1 MGAAVLAKIG
11 HASGSAKLP
20 SPQLLH
26 SEVFLMSKR
35 PVSLL
40 EGDIRT
46 GLLRFALPL
55 FLGQV
60 FQQLYNM
67 VDALVVGNLCGE
79 NALAAVTS
87 TGSLIFLIVGFFGG
101 VYGGVGVVIA
111 RCYGAGDGPQVRRA
125 VGTAVLGTLLS
136 GAFLTLL
143 GYFGSPLLLRLM
155 DTPAEVM
162 GDAVDYLGIY
172 FLGILSVVLYNSA
185 VGIFQAIGDSKRPLY
200 YLIVSSIT
208 NVVLDLLF
216 VGPLNM
222 GVKGAALATVLAQ
235 ALSAALAFR
244 RLSRAEGDYRVTL
257 RGLCLD
263 RPLLREMLRIGVPS
277 GVQNSVIAFANVMV
291 QSSVN
296 VFGAAAMA
304 GNGAFVKLEGFA
316 FIPVNAFGSAC
327 TTFISQNIGARQFD
341 RVKQGAKFSVIFS
354 CGCAA
359 VIGVIFFIFA
369 EPLIGLFGKS
379 PEAVAS
385 GVLRARICTPFYLL
399 LACSHGIAAVCRGAG
414 YSKVPMYIMLGAW
427 CVLRVT
433 YITVITSLFR
443 NISLV
448 YAAYPMTWA
457 VSTACFLWYYH
468 KSRWLEQV
476 QARYDTAAP

>member
-1 MGAAVLAKIG
+1 
-11 HASGSAKLP
+11 
-20 SPQLLH
+20 
-26 SEVFLMSKR
+26 MSKQS
-35 PVSLL
+35 VNLL
-40 EGDIRT
+40 EGDIKS

-60 FQQLYNM
+60 FQQMYNM

-111 RCYGAGDGPQVRRA
+111 RCFGAGDGHQVKRA
-125 VGTAVLGTLLS
+125 VGTAVLGTVLS
-136 GAFLTLL
+136 GLFLTLL
-143 GYFGSPLLLRLM
+143 GYFGSPVLLRLM
-155 DTPAEVM
+155 DTPPEVM
-162 GDAVDYLGIY
+162 ADALAYLGIY
-172 FLGILSVVLYNSA
+172 FLGILFVVLYNSA

-200 YLIVSSIT
+200 YLIISSIT
-208 NVVLDLLF
+208 NVVLDILF
-216 VGPLNM
+216 VGPMNM
-222 GVKGAALATVLAQ
+222 GVRGAALATVLAQ
-235 ALSAALAFR
+235 ALSAGLAFF
-244 RLSRAEGDYRVTL
+244 RLARADGPWRVSL
-257 RGLCLD
+257 KGLCLD
-263 RPLLREMLRIGVPS
+263 KGLLKEMLRIGLPS

-296 VFGAAAMA
+296 VFGPAAMA

-327 TTFISQNIGARQFD
+327 TTFISQNIGAQRFD

-354 CGCAA
+354 CCCAA
-359 VIGVIFFIFA
+359 IIGVIFFAFA
-369 EPLIGLFGKS
+369 PQFIALFGKS
-379 PEAVAS
+379 SEAIAS

-433 YITVITSLFR
+433 YITIVTNLFH

-457 VSTACFLWYYH
+457 VSTTCFLLYYN
-468 KSRWLEQV
+468 KSHWLERV
-476 QARYDTAAP
+476 QAKYGV

>member
-1 MGAAVLAKIG
+1 
-11 HASGSAKLP
+11 
-20 SPQLLH
+20 
-26 SEVFLMSKR
+26 MSKQS
-35 PVSLL
+35 VNLL
-40 EGDIRT
+40 QGDIKS

-60 FQQLYNM
+60 FQQMYNM

-111 RCYGAGDGPQVRRA
+111 RCFGAGDEYQVKRA
-125 VGTAVLGTLLS
+125 VGTAVLGTVLS

-143 GYFGSPLLLRLM
+143 GYFGSPILLRWM

-172 FLGILSVVLYNSA
+172 FLGILFVVLYNSA

-200 YLIVSSIT
+200 YLIVSSVT
-208 NVVLDLLF
+208 NVALDILF
-216 VGPLNM
+216 VGPMNM
-222 GVKGAALATVLAQ
+222 GVRGAALATVIAQ
-235 ALSAALAFR
+235 GLSAGLAFF
-244 RLSRAEGDYRVTL
+244 RLSRAEGAWRVTL
-257 RGLCLD
+257 KGLCLD
-263 RPLLREMLRIGVPS
+263 KPLLKEMLRIGLPS

-296 VFGAAAMA
+296 VFGSAAMA
-304 GNGAFVKLEGFA
+304 GNGAFIKLEGFA

-341 RVKQGAKFSVIFS
+341 RVKKGAKFSVMFS
-354 CGCAA
+354 CGCA
-359 VIGVIFFIFA
+359 VIIGIVFFAFA
-369 EPLIGLFGKS
+369 PQFIGLFGKS
-379 PEAVAS
+379 PEAIAS

-433 YITVITSLFR
+433 YITIVTNLFHD
-443 NISLV
+443 ISLV

-457 VSTACFLWYYH
+457 VSTACFLWYYN
-468 KSRWLEQV
+468 KSHWLERV
-476 QARYDTAAP
+476 QANYTV

>member
-1 MGAAVLAKIG
+1 
-11 HASGSAKLP
+11 
-20 SPQLLH
+20 
-26 SEVFLMSKR
+26 MSKQ

-40 EGDIRT
+40 EGDIKS

-111 RCYGAGDGPQVRRA
+111 RCFGAGDDEQLKRS
-125 VGTAVLGTLLS
+125 VGTAVLGTLIS

-143 GYFGSPLLLRLM
+143 GVFGSPVLLRWM
-155 DTPAEVM
+155 DTPPEVM
-162 GDAVDYLGIY
+162 GDAVNYLGIY
-172 FLGILSVVLYNSA
+172 FTGILFVVLYNSA
-185 VGIFQAIGDSKRPLY
+185 TGIFQAIGDSKRPLY
-200 YLIVSSIT
+200 YLIISSVL

-216 VGPLNM
+216 VGPMGM
-222 GVKGAALATVLAQ
+222 GVKGAALATVIAQ
-235 ALSAALAFR
+235 GLSAGLAFF
-244 RLSRAEGDYRVTL
+244 RLSRAQGAWRVTL
-257 RGLCLD
+257 KGLCLD
-263 RPLLREMLRIGVPS
+263 KPLLKEMLRIGLPS

-296 VFGAAAMA
+296 VFGSAAMA
-304 GNGAFVKLEGFA
+304 GNGAFIKLEGFA
-316 FIPVNAFGSAC
+316 FIPVNAFGAAC
-327 TTFISQNIGARQFD
+327 TTFVSQNIGARQFD
-341 RVKQGAKFSVIFS
+341 RVKKGAKFSVVFS
-354 CGCAA
+354 CGCAV
-359 VIGVIFFIFA
+359 VIGIVFFAFA
-369 EPLIGLFGKS
+369 PQFIGLFGKS
-379 PEAVAS
+379 PEAIAS

-414 YSKVPMYIMLGAW
+414 YSKVPMYVMLGAW

-433 YITVITSLFR
+433 YITIVTRLFHD
-443 NISLV
+443 ISLV

-457 VSTACFLWYYH
+457 VSTACFLWYYN
-468 KSRWLEQV
+468 KSHWLERA
-476 QARYDTAAP
+476 QAKYGM

>member
-1 MGAAVLAKIG
+1 MAK
-11 HASGSAKLP
+11 K
-20 SPQLLH
+20 
-26 SEVFLMSKR
+26 

-40 EGDIRT
+40 EGDIKT

-111 RCYGAGDGPQVRRA
+111 RCFGAGDEYQVKRA
-125 VGTAVLGTLLS
+125 VGTAVAGTLIS

-143 GYFGSPLLLRLM
+143 GYFGSPVLLRWM

-172 FLGILSVVLYNSA
+172 FLGILFVVLYNSA
-185 VGIFQAIGDSKRPLY
+185 TGIFQAIGDSKRPLY
-200 YLIVSSIT
+200 YLIVSSVV
-208 NVVLDLLF
+208 NVALDILF
-216 VGPLNM
+216 VGPLGM
-222 GVKGAALATVLAQ
+222 GVKGAALATVIAQ
-235 ALSAALAFR
+235 GLSAALAFF
-244 RLSRAEGDYRVTL
+244 RLSRAEGAWRVTL
-257 RGLCLD
+257 KGLCLD
-263 RPLLREMLRIGVPS
+263 KELLKEMLRIGLPS

-296 VFGAAAMA
+296 VFGSAAMA

-316 FIPVNAFGSAC
+316 FIPVNAFGAAC
-327 TTFISQNIGARQFD
+327 TTFVSQNIGARQFD
-341 RVKQGAKFSVIFS
+341 RVKQGAKFSVMFS

-359 VIGVIFFIFA
+359 VIGIVFFIFA
-369 EPLIGLFGKS
+369 EPLISLFGKS
-379 PEAVAS
+379 PDAVAA
-385 GVLRARICTPFYLL
+385 GVLRAHLCTPFYLF

-433 YITVITSLFR
+433 YITIVTNLFH

-448 YAAYPMTWA
+448 FAAYPMTWA
-457 VSTACFLWYYH
+457 VSTACFLWYYN
-468 KSRWLEQV
+468 KSHWLERV
-476 QARYDTAAP
+476 EAKYL

>member
-1 MGAAVLAKIG
+1 MAK
-11 HASGSAKLP
+11 K
-20 SPQLLH
+20 
-26 SEVFLMSKR
+26 

-40 EGDIRT
+40 EGDIKT

-111 RCYGAGDGPQVRRA
+111 RCFGAGDEYQVKRA
-125 VGTAVLGTLLS
+125 VGTAVAGTLIS

-143 GYFGSPLLLRLM
+143 GYFGSPVLLRWM

-172 FLGILSVVLYNSA
+172 FLGILFVVLYNSA
-185 VGIFQAIGDSKRPLY
+185 TGIFQAIGDSKRPLY
-200 YLIVSSIT
+200 YLIVSSVV
-208 NVVLDLLF
+208 NVALDILF
-216 VGPLNM
+216 VGPLGM
-222 GVKGAALATVLAQ
+222 GVKGAALATVIAQ
-235 ALSAALAFR
+235 GLSAALAFF
-244 RLSRAEGDYRVTL
+244 RLSRAEGAWRVTL
-257 RGLCLD
+257 KGLCLD
-263 RPLLREMLRIGVPS
+263 KELLKEMLRIGLPS

-296 VFGAAAMA
+296 VFGSAAMA

-316 FIPVNAFGSAC
+316 FIPVNAFGAAC
-327 TTFISQNIGARQFD
+327 TTFVSQNIGARQFD
-341 RVKQGAKFSVIFS
+341 RVKQGAKFSVVFS

-359 VIGVIFFIFA
+359 VIGIVFFIFA
-369 EPLIGLFGKS
+369 EPLISLFGKS
-379 PEAVAS
+379 PDAVAA
-385 GVLRARICTPFYLL
+385 GVLRAHLCTPFYLF

-433 YITVITSLFR
+433 YITIVTNLFH

-448 YAAYPMTWA
+448 FAAYPMTWA
-457 VSTACFLWYYH
+457 VSTACFLWYYN
-468 KSRWLEQV
+468 KSHWLERV
-476 QARYDTAAP
+476 EAKYL

>member
-1 MGAAVLAKIG
+1 
-11 HASGSAKLP
+11 
-20 SPQLLH
+20 
-26 SEVFLMSKR
+26 MSKQS
-35 PVSLL
+35 VNLL
-40 EGDIRT
+40 QGDIKS

-60 FQQLYNM
+60 FQQMYNM

-111 RCYGAGDGPQVRRA
+111 RCFGAGDDEQLKRS
-125 VGTAVLGTLLS
+125 VGTAVLGTLIS

-143 GYFGSPLLLRLM
+143 GVFGSPVLLRWM
-155 DTPAEVM
+155 DTPPEVM

-172 FLGILSVVLYNSA
+172 FTGILFVVLYNSA
-185 VGIFQAIGDSKRPLY
+185 TGIFQAIGDSKRPLY
-200 YLIVSSIT
+200 YLIISSVL

-216 VGPLNM
+216 VGPMGM
-222 GVKGAALATVLAQ
+222 GVKGAALATVIAQ
-235 ALSAALAFR
+235 GLSAGLAFF
-244 RLSRAEGDYRVTL
+244 RLSRAQGAWRVTL
-257 RGLCLD
+257 KGLCLD
-263 RPLLREMLRIGVPS
+263 KPLLKEMLRIGLPS

-296 VFGAAAMA
+296 VFGSAAMA
-304 GNGAFVKLEGFA
+304 GNGAFIKLEGFA
-316 FIPVNAFGSAC
+316 FIPVNAFGAAC
-327 TTFISQNIGARQFD
+327 TTFVSQNIGARQFD
-341 RVKQGAKFSVIFS
+341 RVKKGAKFSVVFS
-354 CGCAA
+354 CGCAV
-359 VIGVIFFIFA
+359 VIGIVFFAFA
-369 EPLIGLFGKS
+369 PQFIGLFGKS
-379 PEAVAS
+379 PEAIAS

-414 YSKVPMYIMLGAW
+414 YSKVPMYVMLGAW

-433 YITVITSLFR
+433 YITIVTRLFHD
-443 NISLV
+443 ISLV

-457 VSTACFLWYYH
+457 VSTACFLWYYN
-468 KSRWLEQV
+468 KSHWLERA
-476 QARYDTAAP
+476 QAKYGM

>member
-1 MGAAVLAKIG
+1 
-11 HASGSAKLP
+11 
-20 SPQLLH
+20 
-26 SEVFLMSKR
+26 MSKQS
-35 PVSLL
+35 VNLL
-40 EGDIRT
+40 QGDIKS

-60 FQQLYNM
+60 FQQMYNM

-111 RCYGAGDGPQVRRA
+111 RCFGAGDDDQLKRS
-125 VGTAVLGTLLS
+125 VGTAVLGTLIS

-143 GYFGSPLLLRLM
+143 GVFGSPVLLRWM
-155 DTPAEVM
+155 DTPPEVM

-172 FLGILSVVLYNSA
+172 FTGILFVVLYNSA
-185 VGIFQAIGDSKRPLY
+185 TGIFQAIGDSKRPLY
-200 YLIVSSIT
+200 YLIISSVL

-216 VGPLNM
+216 VGPMGM
-222 GVKGAALATVLAQ
+222 GVKGAALATVIAQ
-235 ALSAALAFR
+235 GLSAGLAFF
-244 RLSRAEGDYRVTL
+244 RLSRAQGAWRVTL
-257 RGLCLD
+257 KGLCLD
-263 RPLLREMLRIGVPS
+263 KPLLKEMLRIGLPS

-296 VFGAAAMA
+296 VCGSAAMA
-304 GNGAFVKLEGFA
+304 GNGAFIKLEGFA
-316 FIPVNAFGSAC
+316 FIPVNAFGAAC
-327 TTFISQNIGARQFD
+327 TTFVSQNIGARQFD
-341 RVKQGAKFSVIFS
+341 RVKKGAKFSVVFS
-354 CGCAA
+354 CGCAV
-359 VIGVIFFIFA
+359 VIGIVFFAFA
-369 EPLIGLFGKS
+369 PQFIGLFGKS
-379 PEAVAS
+379 PEAIAS

-414 YSKVPMYIMLGAW
+414 YSKVPMYVMLGAW

-433 YITVITSLFR
+433 YITIVTRLFHD
-443 NISLV
+443 ISLV

-457 VSTACFLWYYH
+457 VSTACFLWYYN
-468 KSRWLEQV
+468 KSHWLERA
-476 QARYDTAAP
+476 QAKYGM

>member
-1 MGAAVLAKIG
+1 
-11 HASGSAKLP
+11 
-20 SPQLLH
+20 
-26 SEVFLMSKR
+26 MSKQS
-35 PVSLL
+35 VNLL
-40 EGDIRT
+40 QGDIKS

-60 FQQLYNM
+60 FQQMYNM

-111 RCYGAGDGPQVRRA
+111 RCFGAGDDDQLKRS
-125 VGTAVLGTLLS
+125 VGTAVLGTLIS

-143 GYFGSPLLLRLM
+143 GVFGSPVLLRWM
-155 DTPAEVM
+155 DTPPEVM

-172 FLGILSVVLYNSA
+172 FTGILFVVLYNSA
-185 VGIFQAIGDSKRPLY
+185 TGIFQAIGDSKRPLY
-200 YLIVSSIT
+200 YLIISSVL

-216 VGPLNM
+216 VGPMGM
-222 GVKGAALATVLAQ
+222 GVKGAALATVIAQ
-235 ALSAALAFR
+235 GLSAGLAFF
-244 RLSRAEGDYRVTL
+244 RLSRAQGAWRVTL
-257 RGLCLD
+257 KGLCLD
-263 RPLLREMLRIGVPS
+263 KPLLKEMLRIGLPS

-296 VFGAAAMA
+296 VFGSAAMA
-304 GNGAFVKLEGFA
+304 GNGAFIKLEGFA
-316 FIPVNAFGSAC
+316 FIPVNAFGAAC
-327 TTFISQNIGARQFD
+327 TTFVSQNIGARQFD
-341 RVKQGAKFSVIFS
+341 RVKKGAKFSVVFS
-354 CGCAA
+354 CGCAV
-359 VIGVIFFIFA
+359 VIGIVFFAFA
-369 EPLIGLFGKS
+369 PQFIGLFGKS
-379 PEAVAS
+379 PEAIAS

-414 YSKVPMYIMLGAW
+414 YSKVPMYVMLGAW

-433 YITVITSLFR
+433 YITIVTRLFHD
-443 NISLV
+443 ISLV

-457 VSTACFLWYYH
+457 VSTACFLWYYN
-468 KSRWLEQV
+468 KSHWLERA
-476 QARYDTAAP
+476 QAKYGM

>member
-1 MGAAVLAKIG
+1 
-11 HASGSAKLP
+11 
-20 SPQLLH
+20 
-26 SEVFLMSKR
+26 MSKQS
-35 PVSLL
+35 VNLL
-40 EGDIRT
+40 QGDIKS

-60 FQQLYNM
+60 FQQMYNM

-111 RCYGAGDGPQVRRA
+111 RCFGAGDEYQVKRA
-125 VGTAVLGTLLS
+125 VGTAVLGTVLS

-143 GYFGSPLLLRLM
+143 GYFGSPILLRWM

-172 FLGILSVVLYNSA
+172 FLGILFVVLYNSA

-200 YLIVSSIT
+200 YLIVSSVT
-208 NVVLDLLF
+208 NVALDILF
-216 VGPLNM
+216 VGPMNM
-222 GVKGAALATVLAQ
+222 GVRGAALATVIAQ
-235 ALSAALAFR
+235 GLSAGLAFF
-244 RLSRAEGDYRVTL
+244 RLSRAEGAWRVTL
-257 RGLCLD
+257 KGLCLD
-263 RPLLREMLRIGVPS
+263 KPLLKEMLRIGLPS

-296 VFGAAAMA
+296 VFGSAAMA
-304 GNGAFVKLEGFA
+304 GNGAFIKLEGFA

-327 TTFISQNIGARQFD
+327 TTFISQNIGAWQFD
-341 RVKQGAKFSVIFS
+341 RVKKGAKFSVMFS
-354 CGCAA
+354 CGCAV
-359 VIGVIFFIFA
+359 VIGIVFFAFA
-369 EPLIGLFGKS
+369 PQFIGLFGKS
-379 PEAVAS
+379 PEAIAS

-433 YITVITSLFR
+433 YITIVTNLFHD
-443 NISLV
+443 ISLV

-457 VSTACFLWYYH
+457 VSTACFLWYYN
-468 KSRWLEQV
+468 KSHWLERV
-476 QARYDTAAP
+476 QANYTV

>member
-1 MGAAVLAKIG
+1 
-11 HASGSAKLP
+11 
-20 SPQLLH
+20 
-26 SEVFLMSKR
+26 MSKQS
-35 PVSLL
+35 VNLL
-40 EGDIRT
+40 QGDIKS

-111 RCYGAGDGPQVRRA
+111 RCFGAGAEHQVRRA
-125 VGTAVLGTLLS
+125 VGTAVMGTLLS

-143 GYFGSPLLLRLM
+143 GYFGSPILLRWM

-162 GDAVDYLGIY
+162 GDAVDYLGVY
-172 FLGILSVVLYNSA
+172 FLGILFVVLYNSA

-200 YLIVSSIT
+200 YLIVSSVV
-208 NVVLDLLF
+208 NVILDILL
-216 VGPLNM
+216 VGPMGM
-222 GVKGAALATVLAQ
+222 GVKGAALATVIAQ
-235 ALSAALAFR
+235 ALSAALAFL
-244 RLSRAEGDYRVTL
+244 RLSRAEGAWRVTL
-257 RGLCLD
+257 KGLCLD
-263 RPLLREMLRIGVPS
+263 RDLLKEMLRIGLPS

-296 VFGAAAMA
+296 VFGSAAMA

-327 TTFISQNIGARQFD
+327 TTFVSQNIGARQFD
-341 RVKQGAKFSVIFS
+341 RVKQGAKFSVMFS
-354 CGCAA
+354 CACAV
-359 VIGVIFFIFA
+359 VIGIVFFLFA
-369 EPLIGLFGKS
+369 TPLIGLFGKS
-379 PEAVAS
+379 AEAVAS

-433 YITVITSLFR
+433 YITIVTNLFH

-457 VSTACFLWYYH
+457 VSTACFLWYYN
-468 KSRWLEQV
+468 KSHWLERV
-476 QARYDTAAP
+476 EAKYR

>member
-1 MGAAVLAKIG
+1 
-11 HASGSAKLP
+11 
-20 SPQLLH
+20 
-26 SEVFLMSKR
+26 MSKQS
-35 PVSLL
+35 VNLL
-40 EGDIRT
+40 EGDIKS

-60 FQQLYNM
+60 FQQMYNM

-111 RCYGAGDGPQVRRA
+111 RCFGAGDEYQVKRA
-125 VGTAVLGTLLS
+125 VGTAVLGTILS
-136 GAFLTLL
+136 GLFLTLL
-143 GYFGSPLLLRLM
+143 GYFGSPVMLGWM
-155 DTPAEVM
+155 GTPPEVM
-162 GDAVDYLGIY
+162 ADAVAYLGIY
-172 FLGILSVVLYNSA
+172 FLGILFVVLYNSA

-200 YLIVSSIT
+200 YLIISSVT
-208 NVVLDLLF
+208 NVVLDILF
-216 VGPLNM
+216 VGPMNM
-222 GVKGAALATVLAQ
+222 GVRGAALATVIAQ
-235 ALSAALAFR
+235 GLSAGLAFF
-244 RLSRAEGDYRVTL
+244 RLSRAQGAWRVTL
-257 RGLCLD
+257 KGLCLD
-263 RPLLREMLRIGVPS
+263 KPLLKEMLRIGLPS

-296 VFGAAAMA
+296 VFGSAAMA

-327 TTFISQNIGARQFD
+327 TTFISQNIGARKFE
-341 RVKQGAKFSVIFS
+341 RVKQGAKFSVMFS

-359 VIGVIFFIFA
+359 IIGVVFFAFA
-369 EPLIGLFGKS
+369 PQFIGLFGKS
-379 PEAVAS
+379 ADAIAS

-433 YITVITSLFR
+433 YITIVTNLFH

-457 VSTACFLWYYH
+457 VSTACFLWYYN
-468 KSRWLEQV
+468 KSHWLERV
-476 QARYDTAAP
+476 QAKYGA

>member
-1 MGAAVLAKIG
+1 
-11 HASGSAKLP
+11 
-20 SPQLLH
+20 
-26 SEVFLMSKR
+26 MSKQS
-35 PVSLL
+35 VNLL
-40 EGDIRT
+40 QGDIKS

-60 FQQLYNM
+60 FQQMYNM

-111 RCYGAGDGPQVRRA
+111 RCFGAGDEYQVKRA
-125 VGTAVLGTLLS
+125 VGTAVLGTVLS

-143 GYFGSPLLLRLM
+143 GYFGSPILLRWM

-162 GDAVDYLGIY
+162 GDAMDYLGIY
-172 FLGILSVVLYNSA
+172 FLGILFVVLYNSA

-200 YLIVSSIT
+200 YLIVSSVT
-208 NVVLDLLF
+208 NVALDILF
-216 VGPLNM
+216 VGPMNM
-222 GVKGAALATVLAQ
+222 GVRGAALATVIAQ
-235 ALSAALAFR
+235 GLSASLAFF
-244 RLSRAEGDYRVTL
+244 RLSRAEGAWRVTL
-257 RGLCLD
+257 KGLCLD
-263 RPLLREMLRIGVPS
+263 KPLLKEMLRIGLPS

-296 VFGAAAMA
+296 VFGSAAMA
-304 GNGAFVKLEGFA
+304 GNGAFIKLEGFA

-341 RVKQGAKFSVIFS
+341 RVKKGAKFSVMFS
-354 CGCAA
+354 CGCAV
-359 VIGVIFFIFA
+359 VIGIVFFAFA
-369 EPLIGLFGKS
+369 PQFIGLFGKS
-379 PEAVAS
+379 PEAIAS

-433 YITVITSLFR
+433 YITIVTNLFHD
-443 NISLV
+443 ISLV

-457 VSTACFLWYYH
+457 VSTACFLWYYN
-468 KSRWLEQV
+468 KSHWLERV
-476 QARYDTAAP
+476 QANYTV

>member
-1 MGAAVLAKIG
+1 
-11 HASGSAKLP
+11 
-20 SPQLLH
+20 
-26 SEVFLMSKR
+26 MSKQS
-35 PVSLL
+35 VNLL
-40 EGDIRT
+40 QGDIKS

-111 RCYGAGDGPQVRRA
+111 RCFGAGDEHQVRRA
-125 VGTAVLGTLLS
+125 VGTAVMGTLLS
-136 GAFLTLL
+136 GTFLTLL
-143 GYFGSPLLLRLM
+143 GYFGSPILLRWM

-162 GDAVDYLGIY
+162 GDAVDYLGVY
-172 FLGILSVVLYNSA
+172 FLGILFVVLYNSA

-200 YLIVSSIT
+200 YLIVSSVV
-208 NVVLDLLF
+208 NVILDILL
-216 VGPLNM
+216 VGPMGM
-222 GVKGAALATVLAQ
+222 GVKGAALATVIAQ
-235 ALSAALAFR
+235 ALSAALAFL
-244 RLSRAEGDYRVTL
+244 RLSRAEGAWRVTL
-257 RGLCLD
+257 KGLCLD
-263 RPLLREMLRIGVPS
+263 RDLLKEMLRIGLPS

-296 VFGAAAMA
+296 VFGSAAMA

-327 TTFISQNIGARQFD
+327 TTFVSQNIGARQFD
-341 RVKQGAKFSVIFS
+341 RVKQGAKFSVMFS
-354 CGCAA
+354 CACAV
-359 VIGVIFFIFA
+359 VIGIVFFLFA
-369 EPLIGLFGKS
+369 TPLIGLFGKS
-379 PEAVAS
+379 AEAVAS

-433 YITVITSLFR
+433 YITIVTNLFHD
-443 NISLV
+443 ISLV

-457 VSTACFLWYYH
+457 VSTACFLWYYN
-468 KSRWLEQV
+468 KSHWLERV
-476 QARYDTAAP
+476 EAKYR

>member
-1 MGAAVLAKIG
+1 
-11 HASGSAKLP
+11 
-20 SPQLLH
+20 
-26 SEVFLMSKR
+26 MSKQ

-40 EGDIRT
+40 NGDIKT

-111 RCYGAGDGPQVRRA
+111 RCFGAGDDHQVKRA
-125 VGTAVLGTLLS
+125 VGTAVLSTLLS

-143 GYFGSPLLLRLM
+143 GYFGSPILLRWM

-162 GDAVDYLGIY
+162 GDAVAYLGIY
-172 FLGILSVVLYNSA
+172 FLGIVFVVLYNSA

-208 NVVLDLLF
+208 NVVLDILL
-216 VGPLNM
+216 VGPLQM
-222 GVKGAALATVLAQ
+222 GVKGAALATVIAQ
-235 ALSAALAFR
+235 GLSAALAFW
-244 RLSRAEGDYRVTL
+244 RLSRAEGAWRVTL
-257 RGLCLD
+257 NGLCLD
-263 RPLLREMLRIGVPS
+263 KPLLKEMLRIGLPS

-296 VFGAAAMA
+296 VFGSAAMA

-316 FIPVNAFGSAC
+316 FIPVNAFGAAC

-341 RVKQGAKFSVIFS
+341 RVKQGAKFSVLFS
-354 CGCAA
+354 CMCAA
-359 VIGVIFFIFA
+359 VIGVVFFIFA
-369 EPLIGLFGKS
+369 PQFVGLFGKS

-427 CVLRVT
+427 CVLRVS
-433 YITVITSLFR
+433 YITLVTNLFHQ
-443 NISLV
+443 ISLV

-457 VSTACFLWYYH
+457 VSTICFLWYYN
-468 KSRWLEQV
+468 KSHWLERV
-476 QARYDTAAP
+476 EAKYVL

>member
-1 MGAAVLAKIG
+1 
-11 HASGSAKLP
+11 
-20 SPQLLH
+20 
-26 SEVFLMSKR
+26 MSKQ

-40 EGDIRT
+40 EGDIKS

-111 RCYGAGDGPQVRRA
+111 RCFGAGDDYQVHRA

-143 GYFGSPLLLRLM
+143 GYFGSPILLRWM

-162 GDAVDYLGIY
+162 NDAVDYLGIY
-172 FLGILSVVLYNSA
+172 FLGIVFVVLYNSA

-200 YLIVSSIT
+200 YLIVSSVV
-208 NVVLDLLF
+208 NVILDILF
-216 VGPLNM
+216 VGPMGM

-235 ALSAALAFR
+235 ALSAALAFF
-244 RLSRAEGDYRVTL
+244 RLNRTQGSWRVTI

-263 RPLLREMLRIGVPS
+263 KELLKEMLRIGLPS

-296 VFGAAAMA
+296 VFGSAAMA

-327 TTFISQNIGARQFD
+327 TTFVSQNIGARQFD
-341 RVKQGAKFSVIFS
+341 RVKQGARFSVVFS
-354 CGCAA
+354 CACAV
-359 VIGVIFFIFA
+359 VIGVVFFIFA
-369 EPLIGLFGKS
+369 TPLIGLFGKS

-385 GVLRARICTPFYLL
+385 GVLRARLCTPFYLF

-433 YITVITSLFR
+433 YITIVTRLFHDIT
-443 NISLV
+443 LV

-457 VSTACFLWYYH
+457 VSTACFVWYYK
-468 KSRWLEQV
+468 KSHWLERVEAKYQV
-476 QARYDTAAP
+476 

>member
-1 MGAAVLAKIG
+1 
-11 HASGSAKLP
+11 
-20 SPQLLH
+20 
-26 SEVFLMSKR
+26 MSKQS
-35 PVSLL
+35 VNLL
-40 EGDIRT
+40 QGDIKS

-60 FQQLYNM
+60 FQQMYNM

-111 RCYGAGDGPQVRRA
+111 RCYGAGDEYQVKRA
-125 VGTAVLGTLLS
+125 VGTAVLGTVLS

-143 GYFGSPLLLRLM
+143 GYFGSPILLRWM

-172 FLGILSVVLYNSA
+172 FLGILFVVLYNSA

-200 YLIVSSIT
+200 YLIVSSVT
-208 NVVLDLLF
+208 NVALDILF
-216 VGPLNM
+216 VGPMNM
-222 GVKGAALATVLAQ
+222 GVRGAALATVIAQ
-235 ALSAALAFR
+235 GLSAGLAFF
-244 RLSRAEGDYRVTL
+244 RLSRAEGAWRVTL
-257 RGLCLD
+257 KGLCLD
-263 RPLLREMLRIGVPS
+263 KPLLKEMLRIGLPS

-296 VFGAAAMA
+296 VFGSAAMA
-304 GNGAFVKLEGFA
+304 GNGAFIKLEGFA

-341 RVKQGAKFSVIFS
+341 RVKKGAKFSVMFS
-354 CGCAA
+354 CGCAV
-359 VIGVIFFIFA
+359 VIGIVFFAFA
-369 EPLIGLFGKS
+369 PQFIGLFGKS
-379 PEAVAS
+379 PEAIAS

-433 YITVITSLFR
+433 YITIVTNLFHD
-443 NISLV
+443 ISLV

-457 VSTACFLWYYH
+457 VSTACFLWYYN
-468 KSRWLEQV
+468 KSHWLERV
-476 QARYDTAAP
+476 QAKYTV

>member
-1 MGAAVLAKIG
+1 
-11 HASGSAKLP
+11 
-20 SPQLLH
+20 
-26 SEVFLMSKR
+26 MSKQS
-35 PVSLL
+35 VNLL
-40 EGDIRT
+40 QGDIKS

-60 FQQLYNM
+60 FQQMYNM

-111 RCYGAGDGPQVRRA
+111 RCFGAGDDDQLKRS
-125 VGTAVLGTLLS
+125 VGTAVLGTLIS

-143 GYFGSPLLLRLM
+143 GVFGSPVLLRWM
-155 DTPAEVM
+155 DTPPEVM

-172 FLGILSVVLYNSA
+172 FTGILFVVLYNSA
-185 VGIFQAIGDSKRPLY
+185 TGIFQAIGDSKRPLY
-200 YLIVSSIT
+200 YLIISSVL

-216 VGPLNM
+216 VGPMGM
-222 GVKGAALATVLAQ
+222 GVKGAALATVIAQ
-235 ALSAALAFR
+235 GLSAGLAFF
-244 RLSRAEGDYRVTL
+244 RLSRAQGAWRVTL
-257 RGLCLD
+257 KGLCLD
-263 RPLLREMLRIGVPS
+263 KPLLKEMLRIGLPS

-296 VFGAAAMA
+296 VFGSAAMA
-304 GNGAFVKLEGFA
+304 GNGAFIKLEGFA
-316 FIPVNAFGSAC
+316 FIPVNAFGAAC
-327 TTFISQNIGARQFD
+327 TTFVSQNIGARQFD
-341 RVKQGAKFSVIFS
+341 RVKKGAKFSVVFS
-354 CGCAA
+354 CGCAV
-359 VIGVIFFIFA
+359 VIGIVFFAFA
-369 EPLIGLFGKS
+369 PQFIGLFGKS
-379 PEAVAS
+379 PEAIAS

-414 YSKVPMYIMLGAW
+414 YSKVPMYVMLGAW

-433 YITVITSLFR
+433 YITIVTRLFHD
-443 NISLV
+443 ISLV

-457 VSTACFLWYYH
+457 VSTACFLWYYN
-468 KSRWLEQV
+468 KSHWLERV
-476 QARYDTAAP
+476 QAKYGA